1 MNKEQ
6 EYMSGYIDK
15 ISVSYINFDNKE
27 SSGLLEIHQDV
38 RVKLLKYS
46 KKKRIELSIFK
57 IETIDNYDYDDE
69 KSVVAKF
76 FV

>member
-15 ISVSYINFDNKE
+15 IVSYINFDNKE

-46 KKKRIELSIFK
+46 KK
-57 IETIDNYDYDDE
+57 
-69 KSVVAKF
+69 
-76 FV
+76 

>member
-46 KKKRIELSIFK
+46 KKKRIELYI
-57 IETIDNYDYDDE
+57 
-69 KSVVAKF
+69 
-76 FV
+76 